1 MWQSCDMCCQ
11 SVEAED
17 AALGDVDLDH
27 TLTDTQSVTTDD
39 QTTSDT
45 GEASESAQGSEPVD
59 AARRSCI
66 SLLRELVDAL
76 PTLTDKGGV
85 GIIPLMQV
93 RVRVPHHTP
102 MALYG
107 TPPHPYG
114 TVWDMHLCYTGKKY
128 TFLPWAYR
136 SFPSSITVEAFLV
149 VSISE
154 RLILLHAVL
163 FSEGPEVKCARLVSV
178 ISARVPNKWLSAHSV
193 LCLPLSVKVVL
204 ALCTHLDLRGRE
216 RRVLAEVLQKCFK
229 AVNFASPVS
238 PVSSTP
244 SISSLQKIK

>member
-1 MWQSCDMCCQ
+1 MHLSP
-11 SVEAED
+11 E
-17 AALGDVDLDH
+17 G
-27 TLTDTQSVTTDD
+27 
-39 QTTSDT
+39 T
-45 GEASESAQGSEPVD
+45 GGCTANPHRQ
-59 AARRSCI
+59 RRSRDHPSHAGAC
-66 SLLRELVDAL
+66 AC
-76 PTLTDKGGV
+76 
-85 GIIPLMQV
+85 
-93 RVRVPHHTP
+93 
-102 MALYG
+102 A
-107 TPPHPYG
+107 PPHPYG

-128 TFLPWAYR
+128 TFLPWPYR

-154 RLILLHAVL
+154 RLILLHVVL

-193 LCLPLSVKVVL
+193 LCLPLSAKVVL

-244 SISSLQKIK
+244 SISSLQKLSKGCLPLSLLPQSCVRGAVQRIGCVSMLLCGLYPWSSPPPPSLPPLPSSGCPVPH